1 VLSAEKLAA
10 DYLLFVNCGLITE
23 DGVLF
28 RQKPGFMFP
37 AIIKSNVA
45 IASDKGGF
53 MDALAYAYA
62 ALAAIGVGAIV
73 YARVVVPLLE
83 AFGIDAPLSGAFYD
97 KPQTP
102 QTAQTAQTDR
112 PDSPSAASEPTEAP
126 RNLTERTI
134 PAGDRG
140 ALVEAL
146 VINEWGVGQIRGV
159 LKGDNGVI
167 SAEVAAARERLGLP
181 ATPRTITISRHGEP
195 VQEVEL

>member
-1 VLSAEKLAA
+1 
-10 DYLLFVNCGLITE
+10 
-23 DGVLF
+23 
-28 RQKPGFMFP
+28 
-37 AIIKSNVA
+37 
-45 IASDKGGF
+45 

-83 AFGIDAPLSGAFYD
+83 AFGIDAPLSSAFYD

-102 QTAQTAQTDR
+102 QTTQTGQTDR
-112 PDSPSAASEPTEAP
+112 TDSPSAVQEEPEAP
-126 RNLTERTI
+126 RNLTERAI

-146 VINEWGVGQIRGV
+146 VVNEWGVGQIRNV

-167 SAEVAAARERLGLP
+167 SQEISAARERLGLP
-181 ATPRTITISRHGEP
+181 AAARTFTISRHGEP
-195 VQEVEL
+195 IQEVEL

>member
-1 VLSAEKLAA
+1 
-10 DYLLFVNCGLITE
+10 
-23 DGVLF
+23 
-28 RQKPGFMFP
+28 
-37 AIIKSNVA
+37 
-45 IASDKGGF
+45 

-73 YARVVVPLLE
+73 YARVVIPLLE
-83 AFGIDAPLSGAFYD
+83 AFGINPPLVRAFYG
-97 KPQTP
+97 KQP
-102 QTAQTAQTDR
+102 AQTTQTGQTDR
-112 PDSPSAASEPTEAP
+112 TDSPSAAVETPEVP
-126 RNLTERTI
+126 LNLTERAI

-146 VINEWGVGQIRGV
+146 VTNEWGVGQIRNV

-167 SAEVAAARERLGLP
+167 SQEIAAARERLGLP

>member
-1 VLSAEKLAA
+1 
-10 DYLLFVNCGLITE
+10 
-23 DGVLF
+23 
-28 RQKPGFMFP
+28 
-37 AIIKSNVA
+37 
-45 IASDKGGF
+45 

-83 AFGIDAPLSGAFYD
+83 AFGIDAPLSSAFYD
-97 KPQTP
+97 KQPANTQQT
-102 QTAQTAQTDR
+102 TQTDK

-126 RNLTERTI
+126 RNLTERAI
-134 PAGDRG
+134 PPGDRG

-146 VINEWGVGQIRGV
+146 VTNEWGVGQIRNV

-167 SAEVAAARERLGLP
+167 SQEIAAARERLGLP
-181 ATPRTITISRHGEP
+181 AAVRTFTISRHGEP

>member
-1 VLSAEKLAA
+1 
-10 DYLLFVNCGLITE
+10 
-23 DGVLF
+23 
-28 RQKPGFMFP
+28 
-37 AIIKSNVA
+37 
-45 IASDKGGF
+45 

-83 AFGIDAPLSGAFYD
+83 AFGIDAPLVGAFYD
-97 KPQTP
+97 KQQP
-102 QTAQTAQTDR
+102 QTAQTTQTDR
-112 PDSPSAASEPTEAP
+112 PDSPSAAVETPEAP
-126 RNLTERTI
+126 NNLTERAI

-167 SAEVAAARERLGLP
+167 SQEIAAARERLGLP
-181 ATPRTITISRHGEP
+181 AAARTFTISRHGEP
-195 VQEVEL
+195 IQEVEL

>member
-1 VLSAEKLAA
+1 
-10 DYLLFVNCGLITE
+10 
-23 DGVLF
+23 
-28 RQKPGFMFP
+28 
-37 AIIKSNVA
+37 
-45 IASDKGGF
+45 

-83 AFGIDAPLSGAFYD
+83 AFGIDAPLSSAFYD
-97 KPQTP
+97 KPQPQP
-102 QTAQTAQTDR
+102 QTTQTAQTDR

-126 RNLTERTI
+126 NNLTERTI

-167 SAEVAAARERLGLP
+167 SQEIAAARERLGLP
-181 ATPRTITISRHGEP
+181 AAPRTITISRHGEP
-195 VQEVEL
+195 IQEVEL